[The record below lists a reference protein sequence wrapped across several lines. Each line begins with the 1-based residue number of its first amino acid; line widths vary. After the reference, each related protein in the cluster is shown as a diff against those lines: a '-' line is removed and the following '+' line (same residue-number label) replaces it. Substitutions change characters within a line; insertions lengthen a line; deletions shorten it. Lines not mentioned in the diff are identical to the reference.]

1 MLRNCQVLLK
11 NRPYFGGIECSDQIR
26 SIRELEQ
33 WEGNK
38 IIVFNRDYGAE
49 ELYLIVSPPFK
60 SSNNFWFKAEDN
72 KWFKT
77 ESDCWYILVE
87 RVGTHLRSEGD
98 IALKLC
104 RYSVVPD
111 NNGIWEKERCLIK
124 TRRSNPQKICIKR
137 SYYQPQFC

>member
-33 WEGNK
+33 WEGKK
-38 IIVFNRDYGAE
+38 IIVFNRNCGAE
-49 ELYLIVSPPFK
+49 ELYRLVSPPFK
-60 SSNNFWFKAEDN
+60 SINNCWLKAENN

-77 ESDCWYILVE
+77 ENDCWYILVE
-87 RVGTHLRSEGD
+87 RIGTYFRSQGD

-104 RYSVVPD
+104 KYSVVPYE
-111 NNGIWEKERCLIK
+111 NGDWEKERCLIK
-124 TRRSNPQKICIKR
+124 THFSNPQKVYIKR
-137 SYYQPQFC
+137 SYYQPQYY